1 MERIT
6 IKHLRALAA
15 RLNTVTGSPAEYAKP
30 YVQGVP
36 FCANIGNYHI
46 DQAYG
51 GFMLARV
58 SNTGGAISCPLTHG
72 HIPARELYERMH
84 AFLAGYDAA
93 TRGAE

>member
-15 RLNTVTGSPAEYAKP
+15 RINTVTGSPMEYAQP
-30 YVQGVP
+30 HRPGVP
-36 FCANIGNYHI
+36 FCSNIGNYHI

-51 GFMLARV
+51 GYMLARV
-58 SNTGGAISCPLTHG
+58 SNTSGGISCPLSHG

-84 AFLAGYDAA
+84 AFLRGYEEAKHV
-93 TRGAE
+93 